1 MEKSHE
7 ELGIISRRL
16 KNGMEVTN
24 ERIEEN
30 NQEIVFEFQFAE
42 PTDEAT
48 LFGLRELYAP
58 ETGNDII
65 YQKLVAKGWV
75 VADGNTT
82 CHFKMDVGRDDKNRR
97 FKFRYYLADSVEKAD

>member
-1 MEKSHE
+1 MEKNHE
-7 ELGIISRRL
+7 ELGMISRRL
-16 KNGMEVTN
+16 KNGMEVVS

-30 NQEIVFEFQFAE
+30 DKEIVFEFKFAE
-42 PTDEAT
+42 PTDDAT

-75 VADGNTT
+75 GADGNTT
-82 CHFKMDVGRDDKNRR
+82 CHFKMDVDRDDKNRQ
-97 FKFRYYLADSVEKAD
+97 FKFRYYLADSGEKVN